1 MKTLEEIAKEA
12 VIEHQS
18 VDFSQHEKMFKMIA
32 QNHKQV
38 EVYIGEDLKWKEK
51 IQPVIDA
58 FNTVSTSG
66 KFINKCIMTT
76 SKLAIAI
83 GAILF
88 AVYAVRDW
96 FKK

>member
-1 MKTLEEIAKEA
+1 
-12 VIEHQS
+12 
-18 VDFSQHEKMFKMIA
+18 MFKMIA
-32 QNHKQV
+32 DNHLQV
-38 EVYIGEDLKWKEK
+38 KNYIAEDLEWKK
-51 IQPVIDA
+51 SIQPVIDA

-88 AVYAVRDW
+88 ALYAIRDW
-96 FKK
+96 FKR